1 MLRHVLVVDDQPS
14 VCVFI
19 QTALTGIETRRV
31 SIASSE
37 DAARSL
43 MSLDRP
49 DLVLIDATSTDAGG
63 LDLAFETAARDIPF
77 LAMTDVPPV
86 AAWLE
91 EAGWPHLRKPFT
103 LEELLR
109 GTRQAVREAREVR
122 RFVAASVQMSKSIRA
137 ECARERQRSV
147 ELLRVANGLC
157 GVWQGSAGSPPSPAE
172 MTVVHAAEAWA
183 RAMEAIKE
191 ADEERR
197 FDGHEEGVLDHAE
210 SALYDAVLKLRRW
223 RRSWQPR

>member
-1 MLRHVLVVDDQPS
+1 MLRHVLVVDDQPR
-14 VCVFI
+14 VCDFI
-19 QTALTGIETRRV
+19 QAALTGVETRRV
-31 SIASSE
+31 SIAPSE

-43 MSLDRP
+43 ISLDPP
-49 DLVLIDATSTDAGG
+49 DLVLIGAANTDAGG

-109 GTRQAVREAREVR
+109 GTRRAVRDAREVR

-137 ECARERQRSV
+137 ECARERQRSA
-147 ELLRVANGLC
+147 ELLRAARGDR
-157 GVWQGSAGSPPSPAE
+157 GFWPRSAESSPSSAE
-172 MTVVHAAEAWA
+172 MAVLHAAEAWA

-197 FDGHEEGVLDHAE
+197 FDGCEEAALDHAE
-210 SALYDAVLKLRRW
+210 SALYDAVLRLRS
-223 RRSWQPR
+223 RSWRPK